1 MITIYPRILEGSVKV
16 PSSKSIG
23 HRLLICAGLAEG
35 KSRVSNVHMSNDIE
49 VTMGALE
56 VLGAK
61 FHPIDTYTWEIE
73 GIGGRDFGSKSE
85 ENPVSIF
92 CGESGSTLRF
102 MIPVASALRST
113 TTFSGE
119 NRLIERPIDEFFPM
133 LRNSG
138 AEVIYPGILP
148 LSIKGRL
155 KSGNYSF
162 SGHVSS
168 QYTSGLLLAAP
179 LLSGETTIEIT
190 SSLESKGYVDLTIDA
205 MAAFGITLNR
215 VGYEKFTVHGPQSY
229 KPQTI
234 EVEGDYSQAAF
245 WIVAGLIGR
254 LPILL
259 EGMRKDSIQGDSYIL
274 ELVSD
279 MGGQLFWEEKGL
291 LVLPSKTQ
299 GRIIDASQCPDLV
312 PILAVLCTLSDGE
325 SRIINGQRLRL
336 KESDRITATV
346 TELRKLGAVII
357 ETEDGM
363 IIQGNPL
370 QDFVSA
376 ELDSWNDHRIAMAMT
391 VAAIRAEGP
400 IGLRNPEA
408 VKKSYPKFFEDYTSL
423 GGEILGE
430 HIW

>member
-1 MITIYPRILEGSVKV
+1 MITIFPRILEGSVKV

-23 HRLLICAGLAEG
+23 HRLLICAALADG
-35 KSRVSNVHMSNDIE
+35 TSKVANVHRSNDID
-49 VTMGALE
+49 VTIGALE
-56 VLGAK
+56 ALGAV
-61 FHPIDTYTWEIE
+61 FNQLDDYTWEVV
-73 GIGGRDFGSKSE
+73 GIGGSKAL
-85 ENPVSIF
+85 ENLDDPISIL

-102 MIPVASALRST
+102 MIPVATALKNMT
-113 TTFSGE
+113 EFSGE
-119 NRLIERPIDEFFPM
+119 NRLIERPIDEFFPV
-133 LRNSG
+133 LLESG
-138 AEVIYPGILP
+138 AEINYTGALP
-148 LSIKGRL
+148 LSVKGKL
-155 KSGNYSF
+155 QAGNYSF

-179 LLSGETTIEIT
+179 LLAGETTIDIT
-190 SSLESKGYVDLTIDA
+190 SPLESKGYVDLTIEA
-205 MAAFGITLNR
+205 MNAFGITINR
-215 VGYEKFTVHGPQSY
+215 MGYEKFTVHAPQFY
-229 KPQTI
+229 KPQNI

-259 EGMRKDSIQGDSYIL
+259 EGIKRDSVQGDSYIL
-274 ELVSD
+274 ELVTD
-279 MGGQLFWEEKGL
+279 MGGQLFWEANGL

-299 GRIIDASQCPDLV
+299 GKIIDASQCPDLV
-312 PILAVLCTLSDGE
+312 PVLAVLCALSEGE
-325 SRIINGQRLRL
+325 SRIVNGQRLRL

-376 ELDSWNDHRIAMAMT
+376 ELDSWNDHRIAMAMAI
-391 VAAIRAEGP
+391 AATRAEGP
-400 IGLRNPEA
+400 IGLQNPEA
-408 VKKSYPKFFEDYTSL
+408 VKKSYPKFFEDYVSL

-430 HIW
+430 YIW